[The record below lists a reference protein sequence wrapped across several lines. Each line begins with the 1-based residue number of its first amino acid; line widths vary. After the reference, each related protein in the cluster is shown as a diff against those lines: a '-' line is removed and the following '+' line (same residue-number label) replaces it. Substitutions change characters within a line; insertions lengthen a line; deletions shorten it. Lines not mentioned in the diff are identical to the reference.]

1 MATNLPFTGRFKVT
15 CEYGRKNTS
24 KLKWAKGSHP
34 RNRCCRNK
42 FF

>member
-1 MATNLPFTGRFKVT
+1 MATNLPFTGRFKIT

-34 RNRCCRNK
+34 RN
-42 FF
+42 